1 MEGMEAVCFEII
13 STVGAA
19 KSAYIGAIEKA
30 KTGDYEEAAALIDQG
45 NEMYQ
50 EGHTAHVDML
60 QKDAAGE
67 QKAEFSL
74 LLMHAEDQMMMA
86 ETFRIVAEDFIDV
99 YKRLT
104 SCAN

>member
-45 NEMYQ
+45 NEMSGRPYRSC
-50 EGHTAHVDML
+50 GY
-60 QKDAAGE
+60 AAERCGGRTE
-67 QKAEFSL
+67 S
-74 LLMHAEDQMMMA
+74 
-86 ETFRIVAEDFIDV
+86 
-99 YKRLT
+99 
-104 SCAN
+104 